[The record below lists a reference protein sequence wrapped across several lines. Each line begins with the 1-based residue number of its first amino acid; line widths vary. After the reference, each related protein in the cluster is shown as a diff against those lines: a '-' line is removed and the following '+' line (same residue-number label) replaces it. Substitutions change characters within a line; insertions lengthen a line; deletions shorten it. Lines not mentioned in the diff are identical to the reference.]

1 MNLKPSPG
9 PTESSLRATGSPAFT
24 AVAPFDQAAAA
35 AARAHQLQ
43 LTKPPGSLGRLEDL
57 GVFYA
62 GVRGRFP
69 VAAPERAR
77 IYVFAADHGVTAEG
91 VSPYPSSV
99 TAAMVANFI
108 AGGAAIS
115 VLTRGS
121 GIELCVVD
129 VGVASPI
136 PNVGV
141 GAEGANLLS
150 FPVRQGTASF
160 LREAAMSRA
169 EAERALAVGIRLAG
183 EAVDEGV
190 DLLGAGEM
198 GIGNTTTAAAVV
210 AALTGATPESVV
222 GRGTG
227 VDDAG
232 LARKI
237 EVVGQAL
244 ERHRLG
250 HADARADA
258 LGVLAAVGGLE
269 IAAMAG
275 LMIGAAQRRVPTVVD
290 GFISGAA
297 ALVATRLAPAV
308 RDYLCF
314 SHLSAERGHRV
325 VCDALDARPLFDLG
339 MRLGE
344 GTGAALAINLLRAAV
359 RLQSEMAT
367 FASAGVANRE

>member
-1 MNLKPSPG
+1 MPEKTSPTVKSTWARDL
-9 PTESSLRATGSPAFT
+9 PT
-24 AVAPFDQAAAA
+24 FDEAAAA
-35 AARAHQLQ
+35 AARAHQAQ
-43 LTKPPGSLGRLEDL
+43 LTKPPGSLGRLEEL
-57 GVFYA
+57 GVFFA
-62 GVRGRFP
+62 GARGQFP

-77 IYVFAADHGVTAEG
+77 IYVFAADHGVAAEG

-99 TAAMVANFI
+99 TAAMVANFV

-115 VLTRGS
+115 VLTRS
-121 GIELCVVD
+121 LGIELGVVD

-136 PNVGV
+136 PPVT
-141 GAEGANLLS
+141 GAALLS
-150 FPVRQGTASF
+150 MPVRKGTASF
-160 LREAAMSRA
+160 LREPAMTRA
-169 EAERALAVGIRLAG
+169 EAQAALDVGARLAADAAG
-183 EAVDEGV
+183 EGV
-190 DLLGAGEM
+190 ALLGAGEM
-198 GIGNTTTAAAVV
+198 GIGNTTAAAAVV
-210 AALTGATPESVV
+210 AALTGAAADAVV

-237 EVVGQAL
+237 EVVRAAL
-244 ERHRLG
+244 ERHRL
-250 HADARADA
+250 DPADA

-275 LMIGAAQRRVPTVVD
+275 LMLGGAEHRVPVVVD

-297 ALVATRLAPAV
+297 ALVAVRLAPRV
-308 RDYLCF
+308 RDFLCF
-314 SHLSAERGHRV
+314 SHLSAERGHRI

-344 GTGAALAINLLRAAV
+344 GTGAALAVNLLRSAV
-359 RLQSEMAT
+359 RLQVEMAT

>member
-1 MNLKPSPG
+1 MSEKVPPEATDG
-9 PTESSLRATGSPAFT
+9 SSWARDLPAF
-24 AVAPFDQAAAA
+24 DEAAAA
-35 AARAHQLQ
+35 AARAHQMQ

-57 GVFYA
+57 GVLYA
-62 GVRGRFP
+62 GARGRFP
-69 VAAPERAR
+69 VAAPGRAR
-77 IYVFAADHGVTAEG
+77 IYVFAADHGVAAEG

-99 TAAMVANFI
+99 TAAMVANFV

-115 VLTRGS
+115 VLTRAHD
-121 GIELCVVD
+121 IELAVVD
-129 VGVASPI
+129 VGVATPVTA
-136 PNVGV
+136 VGT
-141 GAEGANLLS
+141 GAKLLS
-150 FPVRQGTASF
+150 RPVRGGTASF
-160 LREAAMSRA
+160 LRGPAMSRVEA
-169 EAERALAVGIRLAG
+169 EAALGVGVSLADEAAG
-183 EAVDEGV
+183 EGV
-190 DLLGAGEM
+190 EVLGAGEM
-198 GIGNTTTAAAVV
+198 GIGNTTAAAAVV
-210 AALTGATPESVV
+210 AALTGASPELVV

-237 EVVGQAL
+237 EVVSASLDRHAL
-244 ERHRLG
+244 DRG
-250 HADARADA
+250 DA

-275 LMIGAAQRRVPTVVD
+275 LMLGGARRRVPVVVD

-297 ALVATRLAPAV
+297 ALVATRLVPGV

-344 GTGAALAINLLRAAV
+344 GTGAALAISLLRAAV

-367 FASAGVANRE
+367 FASAGVANRDS